1 MFFKLNFSYAKKNL
15 KSAYFSYINLLRKL
29 PISSEILGPPKNFYQ
44 EAKDY
49 WLLNLKKNNKQ
60 SQGSFISI
68 SSPSSIHR
76 KLPKTISDEVHWK
89 FEIES
94 SHEYPETF
102 VTVIPQGRVW
112 GHNGT
117 VITPDDKFLG
127 DLSLEIGRDISEHSI
142 LKFWRLP
149 NLHYV
154 DGTVAVLSAAGGKGY
169 FHWMFDVLP
178 RIHLLKQAE
187 IDFSHIDKFLVNSL
201 HLSFQKETLEILGIP
216 EEKILESRK
225 FPHIKAKQLVVPSL
239 PGQTGNIPK
248 WACDFL
254 KTEIIG
260 SSSYQKVGKGNL
272 IYISRDR
279 ATVRRVI
286 NEDELVPFLKKFGF
300 EVIFLEKMSVAEQA
314 LVLASASV
322 IVAPH
327 GAGLSNLVFCSPG
340 TKVIELFSPNYVN
353 VCYWVL
359 SNNIQLDYY
368 YLIGQGEKPDK
379 FCDPHYMAENILI
392 NIDSLAQLLKIAEVN
407 YH

>member
-1 MFFKLNFSYAKKNL
+1 MLKKNL
-15 KSAYFSYINLLRKL
+15 KSIYFLCINLLRKL
-29 PISSEILGPPKNFYQ
+29 PISSEILGPPKDFYK
-44 EAKDY
+44 ETKDY
-49 WLLNLKKNNKQ
+49 WLLNLQDNNKQ
-60 SQGSFISI
+60 SPGSFIKI
-68 SSPSSIHR
+68 YPKNFIRR
-76 KLPKTISDEVHWK
+76 KFPKTIKDGVHWK

-94 SHEYPETF
+94 THEYPETF

-117 VITPDDKFLG
+117 VITPDDKLLG
-127 DLSLEIGRDISEHSI
+127 DLSFEIGTDISEHSI
-142 LKFWRLP
+142 LKSWRLP

-154 DGTVAVLSAAGGKGY
+154 DGTVAVLSAAGGEGY

-187 IDFSHIDKFLVNSL
+187 IQFSHIDKFLVNSL

-216 EEKILESRK
+216 EEKIIESRK

-254 KTEIIG
+254 KTKILVNDSIE
-260 SSSYQKVGKGNL
+260 KVGKGNL

-279 ATVRRVI
+279 AAFRRVI
-286 NEDELVPFLKKFGF
+286 NEDELVQFLNKFNF
-300 EVIFLEKMSVAEQA
+300 EVIFLEKISVAEQA
-314 LVLASASV
+314 SVLSSASV

-340 TKVIELFSPNYVN
+340 TKIIELFSPNYVN
-353 VCYWVL
+353 GCYWVL
-359 SNNIQLDYY
+359 SNNIELDYY
-368 YLIGQGEKPDK
+368 YLIGEGEEPEN
-379 FCDPHYMAENILI
+379 FYDPHCMAEDMLI
-392 NIDSLAQLLKIAEVN
+392 NIDSLAQLLKIAEVI
-407 YH
+407 

>member
-1 MFFKLNFSYAKKNL
+1 MLKKIV

-29 PISSEILGPPKNFYQ
+29 PISSEILGPPKDFYK

-49 WLLNLKKNNKQ
+49 WLFNLKKNNKQ
-60 SQGSFISI
+60 NQGNFISI
-68 SSPSSIHR
+68 YSQSSIHR
-76 KLPKTISDEVHWK
+76 KFPKTVKDEVHWK

-127 DLSLEIGRDISEHSI
+127 DLSFEIGRDISEHSI
-142 LKFWRLP
+142 LKSWRLP

-154 DGTVAVLSAAGGKGY
+154 DGTVAVLSAAGGEGY

-178 RIHLLKQAE
+178 RIHLLKQAK
-187 IDFSHIDKFLVNSL
+187 IDFNHIDKFLVNSL
-201 HLSFQKETLEILGIP
+201 DFSFQKETLEILGIT

-225 FPHIKAKQLVVPSL
+225 FPHIKAKELVVPSL

-254 KTEIIG
+254 KTKILG
-260 SSSYQKVGKGNL
+260 SSSHEKAGKGKFL
-272 IYISRDR
+272 YISRSR
-279 ATVRRVI
+279 AAVRRVI
-286 NEDELVPFLKKFGF
+286 NEDELVYFLKKFGF
-300 EVIFLEKMSVAEQA
+300 EVMFLEKMSVAEQA
-314 LVLASASV
+314 SVLSSASV

-327 GAGLSNLVFCSPG
+327 GAGLSNLVFCSPR
-340 TKVIELFSPNYVN
+340 TKIIEFFSPNYVN
-353 VCYWVL
+353 ACYWVL
-359 SNNIQLDYY
+359 SNNMQLEYY
-368 YLIGQGEKPDK
+368 YLIGDGDKPEK
-379 FCDPHYMAENILI
+379 FYDPHYMAEDILI
-392 NIDSLAQLLKIAEVN
+392 NINYLEQLLKIAEVTDN
-407 YH
+407 